1 MAPINHW
8 YDRFFKIISIIGF
21 FLILFVL
28 IIILHVKPAASY
40 EFSIYDAYPWYF
52 WILLLSS
59 VMCGIGVIIGS
70 IITHSK
76 KNTWVFGMCAILISN
91 AILLFIPV
99 IRGYYIYGSGD
110 VLTHIGY
117 MNDILQTS
125 SILSNPY
132 PVDHILGVIIHLFC
146 GFSLHKVAFFI
157 PPFFSF
163 FYIFSMYL
171 VGKTIFQNKM
181 ELIIFVTLS
190 SILIFGNLELAF
202 TPNSQAFL
210 LTSLILY
217 LTFKIYYGTN
227 NKKYHIL
234 LILLCFLIVFYHPL
248 VTLMIILILCLMHI
262 TQYILEKYNKK
273 IFKKVNFTYT
283 IFFMVLAFSL
293 WSALFSMIIGV
304 VKPII
309 VGIFGG
315 EQIKSDSK
323 KC

>member
-1 MAPINHW
+1 M
-8 YDRFFKIISIIGF
+8 GF
-21 FLILFVL
+21 WDVCNSDI
-28 IIILHVKPAASY
+28 KRN
-40 EFSIYDAYPWYF
+40 
-52 WILLLSS
+52 
-59 VMCGIGVIIGS
+59 
-70 IITHSK
+70 ITLYAG
-76 KNTWVFGMCAILISN
+76 NQ
-91 AILLFIPV
+91 
-99 IRGYYIYGSGD
+99 GYYIYGSGL
-110 VLTHIGY
+110 LTHIGY

-146 GFSLHKVAFFI
+146 GFAYKVAFFI

-217 LTFKIYYGTN
+217 LTFKIYYDTN

-283 IFFMVLAFSL
+283 IFFTGISILIM
-293 WSALFSMIIGV
+293 
-304 VKPII
+304 
-309 VGIFGG
+309 VGISQYDNWGCETNYCRNIWRPTNRIG
-315 EQIKSDSK
+315 ASK